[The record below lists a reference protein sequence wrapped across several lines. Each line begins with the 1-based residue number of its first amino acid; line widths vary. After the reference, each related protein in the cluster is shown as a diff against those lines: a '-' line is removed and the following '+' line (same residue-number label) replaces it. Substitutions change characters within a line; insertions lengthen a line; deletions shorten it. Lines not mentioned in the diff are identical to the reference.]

1 MRTSEKESSVQRES
15 NKPHQHVPVGPGDAW
30 AGQDFKRV
38 ITAGSMWLARN
49 IDGINALN
57 VFPVPDGDTGT
68 NMALTMQ
75 AAVQQ
80 VGDSPSHSVGEIAK
94 AVSYGALMG
103 ARGNSGV
110 ILSQILRGFAES
122 VAGKERIHAV
132 DFAEALVAAT
142 ATAYRAVLKPVEGTI
157 LTVIKD
163 TGEAARAAADKLNS
177 FTYVLDETSKAAKAS
192 VARTPLLLDKLR
204 DAGVVD
210 AGGQGLWV
218 LLDGMRRYAE
228 GEEIESL
235 AVEEVKDNVAAQ
247 EAASGGVHVEHGEY
261 GYCTNFLLVG
271 QGWDFDEVR
280 ARIASLG
287 DSAVIV
293 GDDRIVKVHIHTET
307 PGTVLNYASAL
318 GSLRQISIAN
328 MQDQHEEFLEMHAQG
343 GTSNTGGAGNTGV
356 VPADAGA
363 MQASGRAAGTAV
375 AQSKIAVLA
384 VASGPG
390 LVKAFKSM
398 GATAI
403 IEGGQTMNPSTE
415 DILKLVESVPQ
426 NDVIILPN
434 NGNIIMS
441 ARQTA
446 SLTKKHVAVVPT
458 DTVPQGMSALI
469 ALNFE
474 ASLDENAQAMEQAA
488 RNVQTAELTRAVRDA
503 KVNGIDVKA
512 GEVIGLL
519 NNALVTTG
527 PDRDTVARDLME
539 RLGASERELITIYW
553 GGDLGEGDAEAFRD
567 QVAERY
573 PNAEV
578 ELVNGGQPFYDYIIS
593 AE

>member
-1 MRTSEKESSVQRES
+1 MRTSETSSTRQSGEAS
-15 NKPHQHVPVGPGDAW
+15 DQPHQHVATGPGETW
-30 AGQDFKRV
+30 GGQDLKRV
-38 ITAGSMWLARN
+38 IAAGAVWIARN
-49 IDGINALN
+49 AEGINSLN

-75 AAVQQ
+75 AAVKQ
-80 VGDSPSHSVGEIAK
+80 VADSPSHAVSEIAQ
-94 AVSYGALMG
+94 AVSHGALMG

-110 ILSQILRGFAES
+110 ILSQIWRGFAES
-122 VAGKERIHAV
+122 VAHKERISAA
-132 DFAEALVAAT
+132 DFADALVAAT

-163 TGEAARAAADKLNS
+163 TGAAARDAASRLNS
-177 FTYVLDETSKAAKAS
+177 FTYVLDETSKAARAS
-192 VARTPLLLDKLR
+192 VARTPTLLDKLR

-228 GEEIESL
+228 GEEVETLTVES
-235 AVEEVKDNVAAQ
+235 VSSSAALD
-247 EAASGGVHVEHGEY
+247 EALHEGVHVEHGEY

-271 QGWDFDEVR
+271 SGWDFDDVR

-293 GDDRIVKVHIHTET
+293 GDEHIVKVHIHTEV
-307 PGTVLNYASAL
+307 PGTVLNYATSL

-328 MQDQHEEFLEMHAQG
+328 MQDQHEEFLEMHGTG
-343 GTSNTGGAGNTGV
+343 GTASGSDVHA
-356 VPADAGA
+356 AAGA
-363 MQASGRAAGTAV
+363 TAVSGRDPDAAV
-375 AQSKIAVLA
+375 AQSRIAVLA

-390 LVKAFKSM
+390 LVQTFRSM

-415 DILKLVESVPQ
+415 DILKLVERVPQ
-426 NDVIILPN
+426 NEVVILPN

-441 ARQTA
+441 ARQTVD
-446 SLTKKHVAVVPT
+446 LTKKHVVVVPT
-458 DTVPQGMSALI
+458 DTVPQGMAALI
-469 ALNFE
+469 ALNYG
-474 ASLDENAQAMEQAA
+474 ASLEDNAKFMLEAA
-488 RNVQTAELTRAVRDA
+488 KAVQTGEITRAIRDA
-503 KVNGIDVKA
+503 KVNGVDVKT
-512 GEVIGLL
+512 GQIIGLL

-527 PDRDTVARDLME
+527 ADRDTVARDLMD
-539 RLGASERELITIYW
+539 RMGAGDRDLITIYW
-553 GGDLGEGDAEAFRD
+553 GGEVSEEDARKFEEHVR
-567 QVAERY
+567 ESY
-573 PNAEV
+573 SNAEV
-578 ELVNGGQPFYDYIIS
+578 ELVHGGQPFYDYLIS

>member
-1 MRTSEKESSVQRES
+1 VANKE
-15 NKPHQHVPVGPGDAW
+15 N
-30 AGQDFKRV
+30 
-38 ITAGSMWLARN
+38 
-49 IDGINALN
+49 
-57 VFPVPDGDTGT
+57 
-68 NMALTMQ
+68 
-75 AAVQQ
+75 
-80 VGDSPSHSVGEIAK
+80 
-94 AVSYGALMG
+94 
-103 ARGNSGV
+103 
-110 ILSQILRGFAES
+110 
-122 VAGKERIHAV
+122 IHAV

-163 TGEAARAAADKLNS
+163 TGEAARSAAGKLNS
-177 FTYVLDETSKAAKAS
+177 FAYVLGETSKAAKAS

-235 AVEEVKDNVAAQ
+235 TVEEVKDNVAAQ

-343 GTSNTGGAGNTGV
+343 GAGAV
-356 VPADAGA
+356 HADVGA
-363 MQASGRAAGTAV
+363 MQASGRAADTAV

-415 DILKLVESVPQ
+415 DILKVVENVPQ
-426 NDVIILPN
+426 NEVIILPN

-446 SLTKKHVAVVPT
+446 SLTKKHIVVVPT

-474 ASLDENAQAMEQAA
+474 ASLDENAEAMQQAA
-488 RNVQTAELTRAVRDA
+488 GNVQTAELTRAVRDA

-539 RLGASERELITIYW
+539 RMGASNRELITIYW
-553 GGDLGEGDAEAFRD
+553 GGDLGESDAEAFRD

-573 PNAEV
+573 PGAEV

>member
-1 MRTSEKESSVQRES
+1 MRTSQSISSAQQDS
-15 NKPHQHVPVGPGDAW
+15 STPHQHVPTAPGDSW
-30 AGQDFKRV
+30 GGQDFKRV
-38 ITAGSMWLARN
+38 VTASSLWIARN
-49 IDGINALN
+49 IEGINALN

-75 AAVQQ
+75 AAIKQIA
-80 VGDSPSHSVGEIAK
+80 DSPSHSVAEIT
-94 AVSYGALMG
+94 SGLSHGALMG

-122 VAGKERIHAV
+122 LAGTTRISAV

-163 TGEAARAAADKLNS
+163 TGEGAHDAAAKLNS
-177 FTYVLDETSKAAKAS
+177 FAYVLSETAKAAKAS
-192 VARTPLLLDKLR
+192 VARTPMLLDKLR

-210 AGGQGLWV
+210 AGGQGLWI

-235 AVEEVKDNVAAQ
+235 DVETVTGNAALN
-247 EAASGGVHVEHGEY
+247 EATGGGVHVEHGEY
-261 GYCTNFLLVG
+261 GYCTNFLLVSEG
-271 QGWDFDEVR
+271 LNFDEVR

-293 GDDRIVKVHIHTET
+293 GDDRLVKVHIHTET
-307 PGTVLNYASAL
+307 PGTVLNYATTL

-328 MQDQHEEFLEMHAQG
+328 MQDQHDEFIDMHAQNASG
-343 GTSNTGGAGNTGV
+343 QV
-356 VPADAGA
+356 HADAGA
-363 MQASGRAAGTAV
+363 SQASGRTADSAV

-415 DILKLVESVPQ
+415 DILKIVESVPQ
-426 NDVIILPN
+426 KEVIILPN

-446 SLTKKHVAVVPT
+446 DLTKKKVAVVPT
-458 DTVPQGMSALI
+458 DTVPQGMSALL

-474 ASLDENAQAMEQAA
+474 ATLDDNAAAMMSAA
-488 RNVQTAELTRAVRDA
+488 RDVQTGELTRAVRDA
-503 KVNGIDVKA
+503 KVNGIDVKS
-512 GEVIGLL
+512 GEIIGLL

-527 PDRDTVARDLME
+527 PDREPVAWDLME
-539 RLGASERELITIYW
+539 RMDAASSELITIYW
-553 GGDLGEGDAEAFRD
+553 GSDLSESEAEAFRA
-567 QVAERY
+567 QVQDRY
-573 PNAEV
+573 QDAEV

>member
-1 MRTSEKESSVQRES
+1 MRTSEKSASGQNENPAS
-15 NKPHQHVPVGPGDAW
+15 HQHVPAGPGETW
-30 AGQDFKRV
+30 GGQDFKRV
-38 ITAGSMWLARN
+38 VTAGSAWLARN
-49 IDGINALN
+49 IEGINSLN

-75 AAVQQ
+75 AAVKQ
-80 VGDSPSHSVGEIAK
+80 VADSPSHSVEEIARSL
-94 AVSYGALMG
+94 SYGALMG

-122 VAGKERIHAV
+122 VTGKERIAAP

-163 TGEAARAAADKLNS
+163 TGEAAMNAAGKLNS
-177 FTYVLDETSKAAKAS
+177 FAFVMGETAKAAKAS
-192 VARTPLLLDKLR
+192 VGRTPLLLDKLR

-210 AGGQGLWV
+210 AGGQGLWI
-218 LLDGMRRYAE
+218 LLDGMRRYVD
-228 GEEIESL
+228 GEEIDAL
-235 AVEEVKDNVAAQ
+235 KVEEVTENVAAQ
-247 EAASGGVHVEHGEY
+247 EAAGSGVHVEHGEY

-271 QGWDFDEVR
+271 EGWEFDEVR

-287 DSAVIV
+287 ESAVIV

-307 PGTVLNYASAL
+307 PGTVLNYATSL

-328 MQDQHEEFLEMHAQG
+328 MQDQHEEFLEMHGQSG
-343 GTSNTGGAGNTGV
+343 SGGAVSTEAETI
-356 VPADAGA
+356 P
-363 MQASGRAAGTAV
+363 ASGRATSSAV

-384 VASGPG
+384 VASGAG
-390 LVKAFKSM
+390 LVKTFKSM

-426 NDVIILPN
+426 NEVIILPN
-434 NGNIIMS
+434 NGNIVMS

-446 SLTKKHVAVVPT
+446 SLTKKQVAVVPT
-458 DTVPQGMSALI
+458 DTIPQGMSALI

-474 ASLDENAQAMEQAA
+474 ATLDENATAMLEAA
-488 RNVQTAELTRAVRDA
+488 KNVQTAEITRAIRDA
-503 KVNGIDVKA
+503 KVEGIEVKS
-512 GEVIGLL
+512 GEIIGLI
-519 NNALVTTG
+519 NNRLVTTG
-527 PDRDTVARDLME
+527 ADLDTVAWELME
-539 RLGASERELITIYW
+539 RMQAADRELITIYW
-553 GGDLGEGDAEAFRD
+553 GGDLKEQDAQAFAE
-567 QVAERY
+567 QVRSRY
-573 PNAEV
+573 GTAEV
-578 ELVNGGQPFYDYIIS
+578 ELVSGGQPFYDYIIS